1 MRTHIVALA
10 VASAI
15 MGAAVACSHSSP
27 RDSDLTPLPA
37 VSDDGR
43 ELTAD
48 QQVAQV
54 LNRLEFGPRP
64 GDAARVRQMGVD
76 RWIARQLAPDRIPD
90 PAAEAFLAHFPAYRA
105 SAAELARDYPRPE
118 RVFEER
124 RQMGDTSRTL
134 SATDSV
140 TYRGAQQRAAQLNAT
155 LVAVKVGRAVSS
167 ERQLQEVMTDFWE
180 NHFNV
185 DIRKNGQERYYLSE
199 YDRDVIRAHALGKFR
214 DLLEAVA
221 KSPAML
227 YYLDNWESV
236 ADSAEPTLVPR
247 PGPDVAP
254 RRRYSIVTAERMRA
268 AGGMPQ
274 RARRPRGLNENYGRE
289 LLELH
294 TLGVDAGYT
303 QQDVINVAR
312 AFTGWSVD
320 RSKERPDGGEFVFRP
335 RVHDAGEKVVLGHV
349 LPAGR
354 GIEDGEAVLD
364 IVARHPTT
372 ARFIATKL
380 CRRFVSDTPPPGL
393 VDRVSATFTATDGD
407 LRDVM
412 WTLVTSPEFYSR
424 AAYRAKVKSPFEV
437 VVSALRAVDAAPDT
451 TPRSAQFVAQL
462 GEPLFQHQAP
472 NGYPETG
479 ESWMNTGAI
488 LARINFGLAVAA
500 SRVPGAS
507 LDRWPGA
514 ASLRDAPRPAQV
526 DGVVAAILG
535 GDVSPD
541 TRQILLSGEHPFL
554 ARGDSTAGGAQL
566 MHEARD
572 PQGLA
577 QVVGL
582 ALGAPEFQRR

>member
-1 MRTHIVALA
+1 
-10 VASAI
+10 
-15 MGAAVACSHSSP
+15 MGTAVACSHSSP
-27 RDSDLTPLPA
+27 RDRDLMPLPA
-37 VSDDGR
+37 ASDYGR

-48 QQVAQV
+48 QQVSQV
-54 LNRLEFGPRP
+54 LNRLAFGPRS
-64 GDAARVRQMGVD
+64 GDVAVVRQMGVD
-76 RWIARQLAPDRIPD
+76 RWIARQLSPQQIPD
-90 PAAEAFLAHFPAYRA
+90 PAAEAFLARFAAYHASPAD
-105 SAAELARDYPRPE
+105 LARDYPRPE
-118 RVFEER
+118 RLFEER
-124 RQMGDTSRTL
+124 RQRGDTSRTL
-134 SATDSV
+134 SPGDSMA
-140 TYRGAQQRAAQLNAT
+140 YRGAQQRAARLNAS
-155 LVAVKVGRAVSS
+155 LVAVKVGRAVIS

-185 DIRKNGQERYYLSE
+185 DIKKNGQERYYLPD
-199 YDRDVIRAHALGKFR
+199 YDREVIRAHALGKFR
-214 DLLEAVA
+214 DLLDAVA

-236 ADSAEPTLVPR
+236 ADSAEPTLMPR
-247 PGPDVAP
+247 PGSVVAQ
-254 RRRYSIVTAERMRA
+254 RQRYSIVTAEMMQT

-294 TLGVDAGYT
+294 TLGVDGGYT

-320 RSKERPDGGEFVFRP
+320 RSKEQPDGGGFVFRP
-335 RVHDAGEKVVLGHV
+335 RVHDTGEKVVLGHV

-364 IVARHPTT
+364 IVSRHPAT

-380 CRRFVSDTPPPGL
+380 CRRFVSDTPPPDL
-393 VDRVSATFTATDGD
+393 VDRVAATFTATDGD
-407 LRDVM
+407 LRAVM
-412 WTLVTSPEFYSR
+412 WTLTTSPDFYSR

-479 ESWMNTGAI
+479 ESWMNSGAI

-500 SRVPGAS
+500 NRVPGAS
-507 LDRWPGA
+507 LDRWPEA
-514 ASLRDAPRPAQV
+514 AALQDAPRAAQV
-526 DGVVAAILG
+526 DGVVGAILG

-554 ARGDSTAGGAQL
+554 ARADSTEGGAQP
-566 MHEARD
+566 MREPRN